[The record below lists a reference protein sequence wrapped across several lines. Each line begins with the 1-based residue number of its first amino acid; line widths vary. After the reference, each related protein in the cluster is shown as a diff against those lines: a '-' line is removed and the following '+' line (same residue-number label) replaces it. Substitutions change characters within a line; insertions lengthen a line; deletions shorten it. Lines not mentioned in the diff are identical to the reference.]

1 MLLGSP
7 PDMIRG
13 YPLRETGSAAGGGG
27 VVMKISYHISPRLAT
42 GNLQPEKPTAPFPR
56 SGTKSSRPVLILRYS
71 CINSKLKFD
80 SSKNIYKF
88 MLPFL

>member
-1 MLLGSP
+1 
-7 PDMIRG
+7 
-13 YPLRETGSAAGGGG
+13 
-27 VVMKISYHISPRLAT
+27 
-42 GNLQPEKPTAPFPR
+42 LQPEKPTAPFPR

-80 SSKNIYKF
+80 SSRNIYKF